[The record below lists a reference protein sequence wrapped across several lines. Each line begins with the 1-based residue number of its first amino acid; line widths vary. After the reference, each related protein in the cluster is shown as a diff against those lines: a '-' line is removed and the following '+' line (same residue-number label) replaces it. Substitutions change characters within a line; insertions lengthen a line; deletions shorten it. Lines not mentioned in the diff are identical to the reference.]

1 MPADLPID
9 VKLMASPGSEID
21 KLKHLRAWKIFNHP
35 YLQDPHILY
44 GLKEKEEHA
53 SSEIL

>member
-1 MPADLPID
+1 MPAHFPID
-9 VKLMASPGSEID
+9 VKLMASPGSELD